1 MEAEVDLVVGSKV
14 TGYEE
19 GWRNRAYFDSLGYP
33 TIGFGFLLG
42 PKGTPLDAYKFFTM
56 PKEAGEKMLECLLRD
71 SSAQARIKFSTAWQ
85 AMNSDRRVILL
96 SMIHQLGLN
105 GVLGF
110 PSFLKAAANSD
121 WREAYNQMLDSKWA
135 RQDSKERAMRHAL
148 VMYHG
153 SITQV
158 YGEFK

>member
-1 MEAEVDLVVGSKV
+1 MEDVDLVVGSKL
-14 TGYEE
+14 TGFEE
-19 GWRNRAYFDSLGYP
+19 GWKSVAYLDSLGFP

-42 PKGTPLDAYKFFTM
+42 PKCTSLEAYKFFKM
-56 PKEAGEKMLECLLRD
+56 PREAGEKMLECLLRD
-71 SSAQARIKFSTAWQ
+71 SASIARIKFSAAWQ

-96 SMIHQLGLN
+96 SMLHQLGVN

-110 PSFLKAAANSD
+110 PSFLKAAANSN

-158 YGEFK
+158 YGELK

>member
-1 MEAEVDLVVGSKV
+1 MQPEVDLVVASKV
-14 TGYEE
+14 TGQEE
-19 GWRNRAYFDSLGYP
+19 GWKAVAYFDSLGFP

-42 PKGTPLDAYKFFTM
+42 PKGTSLDAYKFFKM
-56 PKEAGEKMLECLLRD
+56 PREAGEKMLECLLRD
-71 SSAQARIKFSTAWQ
+71 SSTQARIKFSAAWQ

-96 SMIHQLGLN
+96 SMIHQLGMN

-110 PSFLKAAANSD
+110 PSFLKAASNSD

-158 YGEFK
+158 YGELK

>member
-1 MEAEVDLVVGSKV
+1 MEQEVDLVAGSKV
-14 TGYEE
+14 TGQEE
-19 GWRNRAYFDSLGYP
+19 GWRAGAYYDSLGFP
-33 TIGFGFLLG
+33 TIGYGFLLG
-42 PKGTPLDAYKFFTM
+42 PKGISLDAYKFFKM
-56 PKEAGEKMLECLLRD
+56 PREAGDKMLECLLRD
-71 SSAQARIKFSTAWQ
+71 SAAQARIKFSAAWK

-96 SMIHQLGLN
+96 SMIHQLGIN

-135 RQDSKERAMRHAL
+135 RQDSKERAKRHAL

-153 SITQV
+153 SLTQV
-158 YGEFK
+158 YGELN